1 LSVCRGECVAV
12 WRKWNMSWFVCVRSR
27 STPEYDPAKKKN
39 RRLTVETV
47 RSVSNSRHE
56 KHSVRGTV
64 IMIRTV
70 VTPARIS
77 SLISSFFKVLLVA
90 RNARV
95 CNFLYQPIMSHFCE
109 FCILLKS

>member
-1 LSVCRGECVAV
+1 MILQ
-12 WRKWNMSWFVCVRSR
+12 
-27 STPEYDPAKKKN
+27 KKKI

-47 RSVSNSRHE
+47 RGVRNSRHE

-70 VTPARIS
+70 VTPACIS
-77 SLISSFFKVLLVA
+77 SLISSFFKVLSVA

-95 CNFLYQPIMSHFCE
+95 CNFLYQPIMSLFLRVLYLIEVLMSHE
-109 FCILLKS
+109 PDSILHCR